1 MGNCL
6 GFGSGGVRAE
16 SVAARYQSHHYGGET
31 PGDGCFACCQSR
43 GAKGDGEV
51 SKVTVCFGLFLG
63 ILGILFIAG
72 GVIVGYYPKKLQEPI
87 LFYVEDA
94 TQHEFL
100 PTYQLMIAIGVF
112 VFLSA
117 VCACCCGAK
126 VAACC
131 LLLAFGMVIAVV
143 VRLSYSVSNFDSE
156 RVESDIRK
164 NMMAKINS
172 TADPI
177 LDYIQQKLEC
187 CGVEGPSD
195 WQHNIKFNN
204 ETVPDSCCKVETPD
218 CGQNY
223 RPDDIFL
230 GGCLTNM
237 MHKITTYFHWQISFL
252 AFFCLTAIFVICF
265 CCCINPCSSSGSYG
279 YV

>member
-1 MGNCL
+1 MGNCF
-6 GFGSGGVRAE
+6 GFGSEGVRAR
-16 SVAARYQSHHYGGET
+16 SRAARYQSHHYGGET
-31 PGDGCFACCQSR
+31 PGGGWFSCCQSR
-43 GAKGDGEV
+43 GAKGDGKV
-51 SKVTVCFGLFLG
+51 STVTVCFGLFLG

-112 VFLSA
+112 LFLSA

-131 LLLAFGMVIAVV
+131 LLLAFIMVIVV
-143 VRLSYSVSNFDSE
+143 VGRLSYSVSNFDSE

-204 ETVPDSCCKVETPD
+204 ET
-218 CGQNY
+218 
-223 RPDDIFL
+223 
-230 GGCLTNM
+230 
-237 MHKITTYFHWQISFL
+237 
-252 AFFCLTAIFVICF
+252 A
-265 CCCINPCSSSGSYG
+265 CSRLLL
-279 YV
+279 